1 MLSLSCVLRRSG
13 VFAADM
19 SYSVAMRAEDEA
31 ANTSPV
37 SNIVQL
43 STAPKVAEL
52 VSESAA
58 NTFRVQRLLFIA
70 VNIMMAAFNYV

>member
-13 VFAADM
+13 VFEADS

-43 STAPKVAEL
+43 STAPRLAEL

-58 NTFRVQRLLFIA
+58 NTFSVQHLLFIA
-70 VNIMMAAFNYV
+70 VNIIMAAFNYV

>member
-1 MLSLSCVLRRSG
+1 ML
-13 VFAADM
+13 AANS

-43 STAPKVAEL
+43 STAPRLAEL

-58 NTFRVQRLLFIA
+58 STFSVQHLFIA
-70 VNIMMAAFNYV
+70 VNIIMAAFNYV

>member
-1 MLSLSCVLRRSG
+1 ML
-13 VFAADM
+13 AANS

-43 STAPKVAEL
+43 STAPRLAEL

-58 NTFRVQRLLFIA
+58 STFSVQHLLFIV